1 MNEAVQTHPPIRH
14 HIVAQVVTRTLWG
27 SHQNFLFER
36 SPGIGRRALVSESA
50 VASYDLSDILRTPC
64 GYRFGHQE
72 VGEICCAASCCRLS
86 DQKWTPPSAVTEQA
100 PIRNAGT
107 PQDSDR
113 SASQPPTSDSTF
125 DAKFK
130 VPLTTTAVF
139 KRSYSS
145 QLPPHT
151 AAILANILPMKVVFF
166 LAERRYSLDSAYAPM
181 VPTAFIDQLAGH
193 DGKPRGGGG
202 IQLN

>member
-1 MNEAVQTHPPIRH
+1 M
-14 HIVAQVVTRTLWG
+14 
-27 SHQNFLFER
+27 
-36 SPGIGRRALVSESA
+36 
-50 VASYDLSDILRTPC
+50 
-64 GYRFGHQE
+64 
-72 VGEICCAASCCRLS
+72 
-86 DQKWTPPSAVTEQA
+86 QA

-107 PQDSDR
+107 PQDPDR

-130 VPLTTTAVF
+130 VPLTSTAMF

-166 LAERRYSLDSAYAPM
+166 WPSDATPLIQPMLQWCPLHSSTSSLDTMESHVVEVASSW
-181 VPTAFIDQLAGH
+181 
-193 DGKPRGGGG
+193 
-202 IQLN
+202 